1 VSTLSRTRSRTVMVS
16 VLVAVAPLLSACADG
31 QNAPTRLE
39 YSVADGVQTHAGN
52 VVLRNVLLT
61 ADVAV
66 GTSSKTLALQ
76 GVIDNNTGSNDS
88 LVGVTANNTPFTSA
102 TSAAAVDPGTPVAL
116 GTGGLGLT
124 VTKLAAGVLPG
135 SLVSVTFSFQQ
146 SGQVTVAVPVY
157 TLSSRAPGSEPTT
170 AVTFPTPELP
180 SGYNEKDFDNQ
191 PAS

>member
-1 VSTLSRTRSRTVMVS
+1 VSTLRTTRSATVIAA
-16 VLVAVAPLLSACADG
+16 VLVAVAPLISACGAG
-31 QNAPTRLE
+31 QNAPTKRE
-39 YSVADGVQTHAGN
+39 FSVADGVQTHAGN

-66 GTSSKTLALQ
+66 GTSSKALALQ
-76 GVIDNNTGSNDS
+76 GVIDNNTGGNDS
-88 LVGVTANNTPFTSA
+88 LVGVTANNVPFNST
-102 TSAAAVDPGTPVAL
+102 TSAASVVPGTPVAL

-124 VTKLAAGVLPG
+124 VANLPTGVLPG

-157 TLSSRAPGSEPTT
+157 TLSSRTRGSEPTS
-170 AVTFPTPELP
+170 AVTFPTPDLP
-180 SGYNEKDFDNQ
+180 DGYNEKDFDNK